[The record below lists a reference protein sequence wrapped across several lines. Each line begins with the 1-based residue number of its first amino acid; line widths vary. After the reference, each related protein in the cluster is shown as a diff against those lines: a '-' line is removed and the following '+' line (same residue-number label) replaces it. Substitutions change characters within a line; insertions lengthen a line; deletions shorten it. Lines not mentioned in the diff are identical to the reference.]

1 MRLVLKDYVQAYIH
15 ILLYWKETTLYN
27 VDNLAFFSYIL
38 ASYACFRNGATGVI
52 AKFRLKRNGATIT
65 DLTAYN
71 QAGDTATTC
80 TTNTVVSDVLTLDV
94 SFDTTSATIECGV
107 EQVGLNFKKKC
118 LPFSTNPAI
127 NPLPKSFYGLRI
139 GIFYAFHLCPLCKM
153 PIILSLTLVLLG
165 FLLTAKAAPHE
176 CVMRTGQP

>member
-15 ILLYWKETTLYN
+15 ILLYWKKTTQYN

-71 QAGDTATTC
+71 QAGDTATAC
-80 TTNTVVSDVLTLDV
+80 STNTVVSDVLTLDV
-94 SFDTTSATIECGV
+94 SFDTTSSPIECGV
-107 EQVGLNFKKKC
+107 EQVRHELKKC
-118 LPFSTNPAI
+118 LPFSTYPAI
-127 NPLPKSFYGLRI
+127 NPLPKTFYGLRI
-139 GIFYAFHLCPLCKM
+139 GIF
-153 PIILSLTLVLLG
+153 
-165 FLLTAKAAPHE
+165 FLLFISAH
-176 CVMRTGQP
+176 CVKCL